1 MNVNSEEHK
10 FDDLAGRVKPKEQSW
25 KEILIASF
33 CVLVVLLFINLNI
46 GINDVNARTINIQSH
61 IDIMD
66 SHISKL
72 NGSSSCGIKNVT
84 VTPPSPTLDL
94 SDAHKLGTGKIS
106 MVIFSDYQ
114 CPFCER
120 GYQTEKLIKEKY
132 GSDLTIYFK
141 DFPLTNIH
149 QYAEKAAEGAECAS
163 DQGKFWEYHNKLF
176 ENQAK
181 LTLDDLKQ
189 YAKDL
194 NLDTTKFN
202 TCLDSGSK
210 TSKVKSDQDEGIK
223 FGVQGTPTYYING
236 EQIVG
241 AQPFEVFETSIKAKR

>member
-1 MNVNSEEHK
+1 MEVNKVENK
-10 FDDLAGRVKPKEQSW
+10 FSDFEVTKPKEQNW
-25 KEILIASF
+25 KEIAIASF

-46 GINDVNARTINIQSH
+46 SINDVNARTINIQSH
-61 IDIMD
+61 VLMIDE
-66 SHISKL
+66 HIEKL
-72 NGSSSCGIKNVT
+72 NSSSSCGVKNVT
-84 VTPPSPTLDL
+84 VTLPTPTIDL

-176 ENQAK
+176 DNQRA
-181 LTLDDLKQ
+181 LNVTYLKQ

-210 TSKVKSDQDEGIK
+210 ANKVKNDQDEGIK
-223 FGVQGTPTYYING
+223 FGVQGTPTYIING

-241 AQPFEVFETSIKAKR
+241 AQPFEVFESSIIAKR